1 MSITLRTVTSEDEA
15 FLLEVYAS
23 TRAAEM
29 AMVPWTAEQKS
40 AFLKF
45 QFDAQASYYREQFP
59 ETQFQVIMN
68 DGERVGRLYIVR
80 EADQIRILD
89 ITIVPDRR
97 GRGIGSRLIVEL
109 LEEALAANKPL
120 HIWVE
125 KDNPS
130 QNLFSRLGFL
140 VVQEDGYN
148 QLLEFR
154 ALAGNHTI

>member
-1 MSITLRTVTSEDEA
+1 MSITLRTVTPEDYT

-29 AMVPWTAEQKS
+29 ALVPWNDEQKS

-68 DGERVGRLYIVR
+68 DDERVGRLYVVR
-80 EADQIRILD
+80 EADRIRILD
-89 ITIVPDRR
+89 ITILPDRR
-97 GRGIGSRLIVEL
+97 GRGIGSMLIGEL
-109 LEEALAANKPL
+109 LDEALAANKPL
-120 HIWVE
+120 NIWVE
-125 KDNPS
+125 QDNPS

-154 ALAGNHTI
+154 ALAENRTI